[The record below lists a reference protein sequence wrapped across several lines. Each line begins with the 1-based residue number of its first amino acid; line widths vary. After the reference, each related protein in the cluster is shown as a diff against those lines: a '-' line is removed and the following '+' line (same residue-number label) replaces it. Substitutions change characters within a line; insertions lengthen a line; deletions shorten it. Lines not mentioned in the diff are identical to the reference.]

1 MNMAELIRKKRDG
14 STWST
19 AEIVAVIQGYTAGE
33 VPDYQMAAW
42 AMAIYFQGLNDEET
56 AALTMAMVESGQQ
69 VDLSSISGKKV
80 DKHSTGGV
88 GDTTTLIVAPLVAS
102 VGVPVAK
109 LSGRGLGHTGGTLD
123 KLESIPGLSTSLK
136 PSQFIQQV
144 NRDGI
149 AIAGQTADLTPA
161 DKKLY
166 ALRDVTA
173 TIDSI
178 PLIASSIM
186 CKKIAAGADAI
197 VLDVKTGKGA
207 FMKDEAAAIK
217 LAQAMVGIGERVGRE
232 TVAVISDME
241 QPLGQA
247 IGNALEVREAI
258 QVLQGKGP
266 EDLTQLSLVLGA
278 HMVLLAGY
286 ATTFTEAQDQLKK
299 NLYNG
304 SALHKFQTLIES
316 QGGDPEVVQDLE
328 RLPKAK
334 HQRVIT
340 ASAEGW
346 INEIQ
351 AEEIGICALEL
362 GAGRKIKDAPIDPAA
377 GIFLH
382 KKIGDAV
389 QKGEPLATLYTNNP
403 KTMEVVSKRLLQA
416 ILISSAPPHST
427 PLIRATVTKNRIE
440 KHI

>member
-1 MNMAELIRKKRDG
+1 MNMAEMIRKKRDG
-14 STWST
+14 YTWST
-19 AEIVAVIQGYTAGE
+19 PEIKAVIQGYTAGK

-42 AMAIYFQGLNDEET
+42 AMAVFFQGLNNEET

-102 VGVPVAK
+102 AGVPVAK

-144 NRDGI
+144 NREGI
-149 AIAGQTADLTPA
+149 AVAGQTADLTPA
-161 DKKLY
+161 DKQLY

-217 LAQAMVGIGERVGRE
+217 LAQTMVEIGERVGRE

-258 QVLQGKGP
+258 HVLQGMGP
-266 EDLTQLSLVLGA
+266 ADLTRLSLVLGA
-278 HMVLLAGY
+278 HMVLLAGRA
-286 ATTFTEAQDQLKK
+286 ATLAEAQAQLEK
-299 NLYNG
+299 NLYDG
-304 SALHKFQTLIES
+304 SALRKFQALIES

-328 RLPKAK
+328 QLPTAE
-334 HQRVIT
+334 HQLVLT
-340 ASAEGW
+340 APIDGW

-351 AEEIGICALEL
+351 AEEVGICALEL
-362 GAGRKIKDAPIDPAA
+362 GAGRKTKDAPIDPAA
-377 GIFLH
+377 GILLH
-382 KKIGDAV
+382 KKTGDAV
-389 QKGEPLATLYTNNP
+389 QKGEPLATLHTNNS
-403 KTMEVVSKRLLQA
+403 KMLEVVSKRLLQA
-416 ILISSAPPHST
+416 IVITPVPPQLT

>member
-1 MNMAELIRKKRDG
+1 M
-14 STWST
+14 
-19 AEIVAVIQGYTAGE
+19 
-33 VPDYQMAAW
+33 
-42 AMAIYFQGLNDEET
+42 
-56 AALTMAMVESGQQ
+56 
-69 VDLSSISGKKV
+69 

-258 QVLQGKGP
+258 QVLQGKGARRLNP
-266 EDLTQLSLVLGA
+266 VKPGIGCTYGA
-278 HMVLLAGY
+278 
-286 ATTFTEAQDQLKK
+286 
-299 NLYNG
+299 
-304 SALHKFQTLIES
+304 SR
-316 QGGDPEVVQDLE
+316 
-328 RLPKAK
+328 RLCHYIHRGTGP
-334 HQRVIT
+334 
-340 ASAEGW
+340 
-346 INEIQ
+346 
-351 AEEIGICALEL
+351 
-362 GAGRKIKDAPIDPAA
+362 
-377 GIFLH
+377 
-382 KKIGDAV
+382 
-389 QKGEPLATLYTNNP
+389 
-403 KTMEVVSKRLLQA
+403 
-416 ILISSAPPHST
+416 
-427 PLIRATVTKNRIE
+427 IE
-440 KHI
+440 KEFV

>member
-1 MNMAELIRKKRDG
+1 MDTPGQL
-14 STWST
+14 
-19 AEIVAVIQGYTAGE
+19 EIKAVIQGYTAGK

-42 AMAIYFQGLNDEET
+42 AMAVFFQGLNNEET

-102 VGVPVAK
+102 AGVPVAK

-144 NRDGI
+144 NREGI
-149 AIAGQTADLTPA
+149 AVAGQTADLTPA
-161 DKKLY
+161 DKQLY

-217 LAQAMVGIGERVGRE
+217 LAQTMVEIGERVGRE

-258 QVLQGKGP
+258 HVLQAWA
-266 EDLTQLSLVLGA
+266 QL
-278 HMVLLAGY
+278 
-286 ATTFTEAQDQLKK
+286 
-299 NLYNG
+299 
-304 SALHKFQTLIES
+304 I
-316 QGGDPEVVQDLE
+316 
-328 RLPKAK
+328 
-334 HQRVIT
+334 
-340 ASAEGW
+340 
-346 INEIQ
+346 
-351 AEEIGICALEL
+351 
-362 GAGRKIKDAPIDPAA
+362 
-377 GIFLH
+377 
-382 KKIGDAV
+382 
-389 QKGEPLATLYTNNP
+389 
-403 KTMEVVSKRLLQA
+403 
-416 ILISSAPPHST
+416 
-427 PLIRATVTKNRIE
+427 
-440 KHI
+440 